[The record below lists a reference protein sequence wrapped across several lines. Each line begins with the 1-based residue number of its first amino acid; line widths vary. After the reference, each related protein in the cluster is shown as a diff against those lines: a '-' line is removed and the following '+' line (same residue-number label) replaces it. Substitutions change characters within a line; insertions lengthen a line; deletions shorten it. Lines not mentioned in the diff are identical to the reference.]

1 MHGIALGRRSKI
13 VEWGLV
19 SVVPGTVLRRM
30 AMRNI
35 VSIIVLAVFLGLGG
49 AHAAEMTARDKAVF
63 DMLSPQLQEQLKS
76 RLTGGNTVRGVLETM
91 LLNEISELF
100 ATNRILAVDFNKG
113 VAIVER
119 ADGDVD
125 TVYFD
130 TTTLVIKK

>member
-1 MHGIALGRRSKI
+1 
-13 VEWGLV
+13 
-19 SVVPGTVLRRM
+19 M

-35 VSIIVLAVFLGLGG
+35 ASIIVLAVFLGLGY
-49 AHAAEMTARDKAVF
+49 AQAAEMTAQDKAVF
-63 DMLSPQLQEQLKS
+63 DTLSPQLQEQVKS
-76 RLTGGNTVRGVLETM
+76 QLTGGNTVRGVLETM

-100 ATNRILAVDFNKG
+100 ATNRILAVDFNEG

>member
-1 MHGIALGRRSKI
+1 
-13 VEWGLV
+13 
-19 SVVPGTVLRRM
+19 
-30 AMRNI
+30 MRKI
-35 VSIIVLAVFLGLGG
+35 VSIIVVAVALGLGS
-49 AHAAEMTARDKAVF
+49 AQAAEMTARDKAVF
-63 DMLSPQLQEQLKS
+63 DILSPQLQEQVKS

-91 LLNEISELF
+91 LLNDVSKLF
-100 ATNRILAVDFNKG
+100 ATNRILAVDFNEG